1 MEVATW
7 EHPGGE
13 PSLEHLQA
21 LLDSARDFKAQ
32 FVIAL
37 GGGSVLDLGKA
48 CAGLLGTMAALEDI
62 HDGHAPIN
70 TNGIPWCGVP
80 TTAGTGSEATQVS
93 VLTNGRSGVKK
104 GLRAPHMQASL
115 VVLDPG
121 MLAGSPKH
129 VIAHA
134 GLDALTQAVE
144 SFVSRGA
151 TRLTEELALLGLE
164 LVSSNLKEVTRD
176 PGSSMAEPLL
186 MGSFLTGVAFSSSR
200 LGVVHGLAHPLGS
213 RYHLPHGLVCGVCLP
228 AAIRFNRQSMGEKYE
243 LMSEACGADLQE
255 VVASLLQTLEMAN
268 PFAGQPIVDR
278 EAMIDEVLSSG
289 STRHNPRAVTRRD
302 VEELLKEVFQMGG

>member
-1 MEVATW
+1 M
-7 EHPGGE
+7 
-13 PSLEHLQA
+13 
-21 LLDSARDFKAQ
+21 DSARDFRAQ

-62 HDGHAPIN
+62 HDGRAPIK

-93 VLTNGRSGVKK
+93 VLTSGRSGVKK

-121 MLAGSPKH
+121 LLAGSPKH
-129 VIAHA
+129 VMAHA

-151 TRLTEELALLGLE
+151 TRLTEELALLGLQ

-243 LMSEACGADLQE
+243 IMSEACGADLQE
-255 VVASLLQTLEMAN
+255 MSEGLLQTLEVSN
-268 PFAGQPIVDR
+268 PFAGQPIADR
-278 EAMIDEVLSSG
+278 EAMIEEVLSSG
-289 STRHNPRAVTRRD
+289 STRHNPRTVTARD
-302 VEELLKEVFQMGG
+302 AEELLEEVFQMRG